1 MKGYLHLIKDR
12 TDSRLKRENAINTRM
27 AYFSSTLT
35 LLIANRFSSD
45 TTSSREIPSRVSSV
59 GPIPNII
66 VLQSLTKVN
75 RASEWERVYR
85 RQRNSHYFSVK
96 CGRHLFWNREHFDL
110 ILTSQLCINQ
120 SYASNPCYR
129 CCLWFSSLTPNW
141 LFHRYTITFHKY
153 FWSSR

>member
-1 MKGYLHLIKDR
+1 MLMEIETLLNAFLCINFGTDYLCIKGYLHLIKDR

-59 GPIPNII
+59 GPIPNMI

-75 RASEWERVYR
+75 RASE
-85 RQRNSHYFSVK
+85 
-96 CGRHLFWNREHFDL
+96 
-110 ILTSQLCINQ
+110 
-120 SYASNPCYR
+120 
-129 CCLWFSSLTPNW
+129 
-141 LFHRYTITFHKY
+141 
-153 FWSSR
+153 